1 MFLESRAFEC
11 IREVSFVRTL
21 AHAPGTRALPL
32 VYAARVARGA
42 FSLKNSHGRGWWTG
56 MKGSRSELFLWVHAI
71 AAICLDPLQP
81 NQYARL
87 LRPWVQR
94 QNAAMTVA

>member
-1 MFLESRAFEC
+1 
-11 IREVSFVRTL
+11 
-21 AHAPGTRALPL
+21 
-32 VYAARVARGA
+32 
-42 FSLKNSHGRGWWTG
+42 